1 MLGRVFRHH
10 LRTAG
15 LHVHMGCPVDGGV
28 EFLRH
33 QKLPG
38 HTVKGIA
45 EAIAVKVEQ
54 GFAHLALDLDVDE
67 DHFVDPVIVP
77 FVMGGH
83 LIDPLGHAGIH
94 VAGEDSHRPP
104 VVARALHRVPGAG
117 VARTVVHQVEIR
129 VIGVPAPSGAAADL
143 PLVTLPCIGA
153 RILAHR
159 LAQVGSLFRIHQ
171 DVLVGAHGIGFPDQ
185 LAGIDVEGGHVAAN
199 AELAARDADEHL
211 VLDHVRG
218 VGAGRGHLGIAVG
231 HRPNFLAGLRVER
244 DKGSVGLVKENL
256 AFRVGNAAV
265 DRVTAHHAGNR
276 RILLWLV
283 FPKDPAL
290 VI

>member
-1 MLGRVFRHH
+1 M
-10 LRTAG
+10 
-15 LHVHMGCPVDGGV
+15 
-28 EFLRH
+28 
-33 QKLPG
+33 
-38 HTVKGIA
+38 
-45 EAIAVKVEQ
+45 
-54 GFAHLALDLDVDE
+54 
-67 DHFVDPVIVP
+67 
-77 FVMGGH
+77 
-83 LIDPLGHAGIH
+83 
-94 VAGEDSHRPP
+94 
-104 VVARALHRVPGAG
+104 
-117 VARTVVHQVEIR
+117 
-129 VIGVPAPSGAAADL
+129 
-143 PLVTLPCIGA
+143 
-153 RILAHR
+153 
-159 LAQVGSLFRIHQ
+159 GSLFRIHQ

-211 VLDHVRG
+211 VLDYVRG

-231 HRPNFLAGLRVER
+231 HRPNFLTGLRVER

-276 RILLWLV
+276 RILLGPV